1 LLRAED
7 PAVTLKLIAKVL
19 PGDPTRG
26 EQLSLVMYGVV
37 DGLEVAG
44 LGVAG
49 LGVAG
54 VAGLG
59 VAGLAVAGFG
69 VAGLTVGGRGVAGL
83 GVAGLG
89 VEGTPPAAQF
99 GPMMELHMHWLAW
112 LHVAVLPALD
122 EHGTR
127 S

>member
-1 LLRAED
+1 
-7 PAVTLKLIAKVL
+7 VTLKLIAKVL

-37 DGLEVAG
+37 EGLE
-44 LGVAG
+44 VAG

-59 VAGLAVAGFG
+59 VAGFGVAGLAVAGLAVAGFG

-83 GVAGLG
+83 GVD
-89 VEGTPPAAQF
+89 GTPPAAQF